1 MIPKLVAGAVLPGVC
16 LLYQRLFEC
25 WNLRRLVRSYIAGE
39 KVSGRMQQLTSA
51 RADGGVRARNSSEK
65 CSRFSRGCRH
75 GSI

>member
-51 RADGGVRARNSSEK
+51 
-65 CSRFSRGCRH
+65 
-75 GSI
+75 